1 MTVEQSTDAKC
12 LTLDSII
19 RGLAGNTQTIL
30 SYVTTNDDF
39 ANFTGSDIERLT
51 TIGANGY
58 LQALKGQKDFDLKTA
73 KSKGV
78 IALIGTSTLEYYI
91 TFLSIQ
97 RLGFTT
103 VLLSPKLTHEGVAHL
118 LDVTE
123 CCAAIVPESHRTMF
137 DKIPLCTVPMI
148 RDVFALDS
156 QEYSSIPELECHSLD
171 QTPGVVVHSGGT
183 TSGLPKPISA
193 PSGAWIAAVAGTDA
207 KSHRLHTL
215 PTFNTM
221 PLYHTFGLGVLFR
234 ALRMGTRVSLVNA
247 DRPLVAEAIFKG
259 LGATK
264 SRCLTT
270 VPYVLKFLAEEDGGV
285 EKLAKLDFLSVGGAA
300 VPDDLGQSLIDA
312 GVNLKTTYGQS
323 ESGILM
329 LPVLDDDKQ
338 WGWLEPMEHAEP
350 FMRFEPAEG
359 DLYHLVILPGLA
371 SKTMTDR
378 PDGSYG
384 TKDLF
389 EKHPHKPRLWKFVA
403 RHDDMIVLSNGENAN
418 PVPLESALMNN
429 PNVAMAVAFGAGQE
443 SLGVIIIPSS
453 HASNL
458 VHEDL
463 LKSVEP
469 DLNLGNERMP
479 AYARVSLDAVTIL
492 PADTE
497 LPMTGKSTLQRALFY
512 RQFSTIISG
521 YYSNGGVQ
529 NGVGTLPEQSFN
541 DAEIS
546 SIVHEIV
553 FHHHPP
559 MKDQSDADFFTMGM
573 DSLQASRIRAEILR
587 RIYIKPEKVAT
598 NVVFNHPNLS
608 LLSHHIVSLYTGR
621 QGSMAVDPQEI
632 ARSLIRKYTCFTTK
646 EGTGKRDMSSV
657 PEAST
662 IVCIYLLLIPNLLS
676 LFCVL
681 TLLTVIFSFQQLLTG
696 ATGYLGVQIL
706 HNLLS
711 RGPKDHV
718 YCLVRARDNAEAES
732 RLDQALANS
741 KLTLP
746 KSIREKAVALAGDL
760 GRDKL
765 GLNPDDYG
773 ALLCSVTN
781 IIHNAWAVN
790 FSMSLSSFEPQLA
803 GVWHLIELALSAPQ
817 TPEVV
822 FISSIVAVASA
833 NPPAQ
838 SSASCEPTQWEGSI
852 MERRYGW
859 EAVGSLGY
867 GQSKWV
873 AEEICYSAS
882 EHTGLP
888 VKVIRLGQISGDTHH
903 GIWNPSEAVPTIILS
918 ALTAGA
924 LPRIEADNVFRVGD
938 AQLWIPSDVA
948 AASIVELT
956 FSEVGECIPSSGPDE
971 ASSQSNILEH
981 QKTIPYTVFHVSG
994 SHPASWN
1001 AEILPSLRNFGLEF
1015 EVVSQSAWVDKL
1027 ASSDPDVSRNPPY
1040 KLIEFFKG
1048 STQVEDQLHAVDT
1061 KASSVQVHL
1070 DISLA
1075 SKYAPSLAQAG
1086 SLDETLMRK
1095 YLEYWKKESWQKLER
1110 NLVMDGH
1117 KKEMGSL

>member
-1 MTVEQSTDAKC
+1 MTVEQSTEAKC
-12 LTLDSII
+12 LSLDSII

-30 SYVTTNDDF
+30 SYATTNDDF

-51 TIGANGY
+51 IIGANIY
-58 LQALKGQKDFDLKTA
+58 LQALKAQSDFDLKAA
-73 KSKGV
+73 KSKVV

-103 VLLSPKLTHEGVAHL
+103 VLLSPRLTHEGVAHL
-118 LDVTE
+118 LNVTE
-123 CCAAIVPESHRTMF
+123 CCAAIVPESHRAMF
-137 DKIPLCTVPMI
+137 DKIPLCIVPMI
-148 RDVFALDS
+148 RDVFALVGQVWS
-156 QEYSSIPELECHSLD
+156 PIPELECHSLD

-234 ALRMGTRVSLVNA
+234 ALRMGTRVSLLNS
-247 DRPLVAEAIFKG
+247 DRPLVAEAIFRG
-259 LGATK
+259 IDATE

-270 VPYVLKFLAEEDGGV
+270 VPYVLKFLAEEVGGV
-285 EKLAKLDFLSVGGAA
+285 EKLAKLDFVSVGGAA

-329 LPVLDDDKQ
+329 LPVIDEDKQ
-338 WGWLEPMEHAEP
+338 WGWLEPMEHAEQY
-350 FMRFEPAEG
+350 MRFEPAEG

-371 SKTMTDR
+371 SKTMSDR

-389 EKHPHKPRLWKFVA
+389 EKHPHKPRTWKFVA

-418 PVPLESALMNN
+418 PVPLENSLMNN
-429 PNVAMAVAFGAGQE
+429 PNVVMAAAFGAGQE
-443 SLGVIIIPSS
+443 SLGAIIIPSA

-458 VHEDL
+458 AHEDL
-463 LKSVEP
+463 LKSIEP
-469 DLNLGNERMP
+469 DLNLGNARMP
-479 AYARVSLDAVTIL
+479 AYARVSLDAVLIQ

-512 RQFSTIISG
+512 RQFSTIISD
-521 YYSNGGVQ
+521 YYSNGGVH
-529 NGVGTLPEQSFN
+529 NTLGKLPEHPFD

-546 SIVHEIV
+546 RIVHEIV
-553 FHHHPP
+553 LRHHPP
-559 MKDQSDADFFTMGM
+559 MKDNRDGDFFTMGM

-608 LLSHHIVSLYTGR
+608 LLSNHIVSLYTGR
-621 QGSMAVDPQEI
+621 QDAMTVDPQEI
-632 ARSLIRKYTCFTTK
+632 ARSFIRKYTRFTTK
-646 EGTGKRDMSSV
+646 EGTEKQGMSSV
-657 PEAST
+657 PEANT
-662 IVCIYLLLIPNLLS
+662 I
-676 LFCVL
+676 
-681 TLLTVIFSFQQLLTG
+681 LLTG

-711 RGPKDHV
+711 RRPKDRV
-718 YCLVRARDNAEAES
+718 YCLIRAQDNAEAEL
-732 RLDQALANS
+732 RLGQALVSS

-746 KSIREKAVALAGDL
+746 KQLRERAVALAGDL
-760 GRDKL
+760 GRDRL
-765 GLNPDDYG
+765 GLHLDDYG
-773 ALLCSVTN
+773 TLLRSVTK

-803 GVWHLIELALSAPQ
+803 GVCHLIKLALSAQKP
-817 TPEVV
+817 PEVV

-833 NPPAQ
+833 TPPAQ
-838 SSASCEPTQWEGSI
+838 SSASCEPTQWKGNI
-852 MERRYGW
+852 AERRYGW
-859 EAVGSLGY
+859 EAVSSLGY

-882 EHTGLP
+882 EHTRLP

-956 FSEVGECIPSSGPDE
+956 FSEVGEGIPSCE
-971 ASSQSNILEH
+971 ADGASTHSDIPKILE
-981 QKTIPYTVFHVSG
+981 KIPYTVFHVSG

-1001 AEILPSLRNFGLEF
+1001 ADIVPLLRNFGLEF
-1015 EVVSQSAWVDKL
+1015 EVVSQRAWVDKL
-1027 ASSDPDVSRNPPY
+1027 ASSDTDVSRNPPY

-1048 STQVEDQLHAVDT
+1048 GTQIEDQLDPVGT
-1061 KASSVQVHL
+1061 STSSAQVHL
-1070 DISLA
+1070 DTSLA
-1075 SKYAPSLAQAG
+1075 SKYAPSLAQLG
-1086 SLDETLMRK
+1086 SLDEKLMRK

-1110 NLVMDGH
+1110 DLVMEGH

>member
-1 MTVEQSTDAKC
+1 MTVEQPTEAKY

-30 SYVTTNDDF
+30 SYATTNDDF

-51 TIGANGY
+51 IIGANIY
-58 LQALKGQKDFDLKTA
+58 LQALKTQSDFDLKAA
-73 KSKGV
+73 KSKVV

-103 VLLSPKLTHEGVAHL
+103 VLLSPRLTHEGVVHL
-118 LDVTE
+118 LNVTE
-123 CCAAIVPESHRTMF
+123 CCTAIVPESHRAMF
-137 DKIPLCTVPMI
+137 DKIPLCNVPMI
-148 RDVFALDS
+148 RDVFALVGQVWS
-156 QEYSSIPELECHSLD
+156 PIPELECHSLD

-234 ALRMGTRVSLVNA
+234 ALRMGTRVSLLNA
-247 DRPLVAEAIFKG
+247 DRPLVAEAIFRG
-259 LGATK
+259 IDATE

-270 VPYVLKFLAEEDGGV
+270 VPYVLKFLAEEVGGV
-285 EKLAKLDFLSVGGAA
+285 EKLAKLDFVSVGGAA

-329 LPVLDDDKQ
+329 LPVIDEDKQ

-350 FMRFEPAEG
+350 YMRFEPAEG

-371 SKTMTDR
+371 SKTMSDR

-389 EKHPHKPRLWKFVA
+389 EKHPHKPRTWKFVA

-418 PVPLESALMNN
+418 PVPLESSLMNN
-429 PNVAMAVAFGAGQE
+429 PNVVMAAAFGAGQE
-443 SLGVIIIPSS
+443 SLCAIIIPSA

-458 VHEDL
+458 AHEDL
-463 LKSVEP
+463 LKSIEP
-469 DLNLGNERMP
+469 DLNLGNARMP
-479 AYARVSLDAVTIL
+479 AYARVSLDAVLIQ

-497 LPMTGKSTLQRALFY
+497 LSMTGKSTLQRALFY
-512 RQFSTIISG
+512 RQFSTIISD
-521 YYSNGGVQ
+521 YYSNGGVH
-529 NGVGTLPEQSFN
+529 NTLGTLPEHPFD

-546 SIVHEIV
+546 RIVHEIV
-553 FHHHPP
+553 FRHHPP
-559 MKDQSDADFFTMGM
+559 LKDNRDGDFFTMGM

-608 LLSHHIVSLYTGR
+608 LLSNHVVSVCTG
-621 QGSMAVDPQEI
+621 QQHSMAVDPQVV
-632 ARSLIRKYTCFTTK
+632 ARSLIQKYTRFSTK
-646 EGTGKRDMSSV
+646 EGTGTHDMTSV
-657 PEAST
+657 SKANT
-662 IVCIYLLLIPNLLS
+662 I
-676 LFCVL
+676 
-681 TLLTVIFSFQQLLTG
+681 LLTG

-711 RGPKDHV
+711 CRPNDRV
-718 YCLVRARDNAEAES
+718 YCLIRAKDNAEAEL
-732 RLDQALANS
+732 RLDQALVNS

-746 KSIREKAVALAGDL
+746 KSKREMVVALAGDL

-765 GLNPDDYG
+765 GLSPDNYG
-773 ALLCSVTN
+773 TLLRSVTK
-781 IIHNAWAVN
+781 IIHNAWTVN

-803 GVWHLIELALSAPQ
+803 GVCHLIELALSAPQ

-822 FISSIVAVASA
+822 FISSIAAVASA

-838 SSASCEPTQWEGSI
+838 SSASCEPTQWKGNI
-852 MERRYGW
+852 AERRYGW
-859 EAVGSLGY
+859 EA
-867 GQSKWV
+867 
-873 AEEICYSAS
+873 
-882 EHTGLP
+882 
-888 VKVIRLGQISGDTHH
+888 
-903 GIWNPSEAVPTIILS
+903 AVPTIILS

-956 FSEVGECIPSSGPDE
+956 FSEVGEGILSCEADGASTHSDIPK
-971 ASSQSNILEH
+971 IL
-981 QKTIPYTVFHVSG
+981 KKIPYTVFHVSG

-1001 AEILPSLRNFGLEF
+1001 ADILPSLRNFGLEF
-1015 EVVSQSAWVDKL
+1015 EVVSQRAWVEKL
-1027 ASSDPDVSRNPPY
+1027 ASSDSNVSRNPPY

-1048 STQVEDQLHAVDT
+1048 GTQIEDQLDPVGT
-1061 KASSVQVHL
+1061 RTSSAQVHL
-1070 DISLA
+1070 DTSLA
-1075 SKYAPSLAQAG
+1075 SKYAPSLAQLG
-1086 SLDETLMRK
+1086 SLDEKLMRK

-1110 NLVMDGH
+1110 DLVMEGH

>member
-1 MTVEQSTDAKC
+1 MTVEQSTEAKC

-30 SYVTTNDDF
+30 SYATTNDDF
-39 ANFTGSDIERLT
+39 ANFTGSDIERLS

-58 LQALKGQKDFDLKTA
+58 LQALKGQKDFDLKTT
-73 KSKGV
+73 KSKVV
-78 IALIGTSTLEYYI
+78 IALIGTSTLGYYI

-103 VLLSPKLTHEGVAHL
+103 VLLSPRLTHEGVAHL

-234 ALRMGTRVSLVNA
+234 ALRMGTRVSLLNA
-247 DRPLVAEAIFKG
+247 DRPLVAEAIFNG
-259 LGATK
+259 IDATG

-270 VPYVLKFLAEEDGGV
+270 VPYVLKFLAEEVGGI
-285 EKLAKLDFLSVGGAA
+285 ERLSNLDFVSVGGAA

-329 LPVLDDDKQ
+329 LPVIDEDKQ

-350 FMRFEPAEG
+350 YMRFEPAEG

-384 TKDLF
+384 SKDLF
-389 EKHPHKPRLWKFVA
+389 EKHPHKPRTWKFVA
-403 RHDDMIVLSNGENAN
+403 RLDDMIVLSNGENAN
-418 PVPLESALMNN
+418 PVPLESSLMNN
-429 PNVAMAVAFGAGQE
+429 SNVTMAVAFGAGQE
-443 SLGVIIIPSS
+443 SLGVIIIPSQ
-453 HASNL
+453 HASNMASD
-458 VHEDL
+458 EL
-463 LKSVEP
+463 LKSIEQ
-469 DLNLGNERMP
+469 DLNLGNGRMP
-479 AYARVSLDAVTIL
+479 AYARVSLDAVLIQ
-492 PADTE
+492 PAGTE
-497 LPMTGKSTLQRALFY
+497 LPMTGKSTLQRAMFY
-512 RQFSTIISG
+512 RQFSTIISD
-521 YYSNGGVQ
+521 YYSNGGVE

-541 DAEIS
+541 DSEIS
-546 SIVHEIV
+546 RIIHEIV
-553 FHHHPP
+553 FRHHPP
-559 MKDQSDADFFTMGM
+559 MQDQSDADFFTTGM
-573 DSLQASRIRAEILR
+573 DSLQASRIRSEILR

-621 QGSMAVDPQEI
+621 QDAMAVDPQEI
-632 ARSLIRKYTCFTTK
+632 ARSLIRKYTRFDTS
-646 EGTGKRDMSSV
+646 EGTGKHDITPV
-657 PEAST
+657 PEANT
-662 IVCIYLLLIPNLLS
+662 I
-676 LFCVL
+676 
-681 TLLTVIFSFQQLLTG
+681 LLTG

-711 RGPKDHV
+711 RRPKDRV
-718 YCLVRARDNAEAES
+718 YCLIRAQDNTEAEL

-746 KSIREKAVALAGDL
+746 KASRQMVVALAGDV
-760 GRDKL
+760 GRDML
-765 GLNPDDYG
+765 GLSPDDYG
-773 ALLCSVTN
+773 TLLRSVTK

-803 GVWHLIELALSAPQ
+803 SVWHLIQLALSAAQ

-838 SSASCEPTQWEGSI
+838 SSASSEPTQWEGNI

-873 AEEICYSAS
+873 AEEICHSAS

-918 ALTAGA
+918 ALIAGA
-924 LPRIEADNVFRVGD
+924 LPRIEADNIFRVGD

-956 FSEVGECIPSSGPDE
+956 FSEVGEGILPCETDGASRHSDIP
-971 ASSQSNILEH
+971 
-981 QKTIPYTVFHVSG
+981 KTPKVIPYTVFHVSG

-1001 AEILPSLRNFGLEF
+1001 AEILPSLRSFGLEF
-1015 EVVSQSAWVDKL
+1015 EVVSQRTWVDKL
-1027 ASSDPDVSRNPPY
+1027 TSSDPDVSRNPPY

-1048 STQVEDQLHAVDT
+1048 STHVGDQSHAVST
-1061 KASSVQVHL
+1061 KTPSVPVHL
-1070 DISLA
+1070 DTSLA

-1086 SLDETLMRK
+1086 SLDETLMKK

-1110 NLVMDGH
+1110 DLVMDGH